1 MHILAT
7 TSSSLDDLIE
17 PVDLNQSPAD
27 VVVLSFSGSDLNG
40 IAAAWEAVDRGAWN
54 TAEARGLDTPLLP
67 ASHLP
72 QKGGDQQDVATPL
85 NPQQLNRAEPRR
97 ESISPPAR
105 EMPGRAEGGKAS
117 GNTNSPSLALTNLSD
132 LRHPMS
138 VDLWLEKTAAHAKVI
153 LVRILGGYDRWAYGV
168 EELSRLA
175 KRKKIALAMLPGECS
190 MRDERLAAA
199 STVSEANLTGLLA
212 CFREGGLDNMR
223 LLVQLSLI
231 HI

>member
-72 QKGGDQQDVATPL
+72 QKGGDWPSFV
-85 NPQQLNRAEPRR
+85 RR
-97 ESISPPAR
+97 SS
-105 EMPGRAEGGKAS
+105 AS
-117 GNTNSPSLALTNLSD
+117 SG
-132 LRHPMS
+132 
-138 VDLWLEKTAAHAKVI
+138 
-153 LVRILGGYDRWAYGV
+153 
-168 EELSRLA
+168 
-175 KRKKIALAMLPGECS
+175 
-190 MRDERLAAA
+190 
-199 STVSEANLTGLLA
+199 
-212 CFREGGLDNMR
+212 
-223 LLVQLSLI
+223 Q
-231 HI
+231 